1 MSVGGINDD
10 PHRRTAR
17 SAVAS
22 GMRGTLGTTT
32 LATGLTI
39 RVDDGPGFRR
49 MLPAHHGAGDDQGYG
64 HSRLDMIDV
73 QASRSRLSGGL
84 HAIWFMGKPFWAF
97 LVVALVAAVP
107 YLGTL
112 GIYFIGDDFGFVQLY
127 AKERFPVNVL
137 SLFWTDWSLG
147 IWGQPLDEL
156 RPTQALSYW
165 LDSRWGT
172 DSPLAYHVTNI
183 VIHVLNSL
191 LVLGIGRAAGLSLL
205 AATFAGALFAG
216 LAVHAEAVSWITGRA
231 DSIPA
236 LMYLLTV
243 LAYALWRQS
252 GTRWLY
258 GVSLAA
264 FFLALF
270 SKQSAITMVGTL
282 VLYDAFVVPRSQL
295 CSPSRLC
302 PDVSFVV
309 RPAGRERRSLR
320 FSLSRVC
327 PYIPFVV
334 LTLGYLVERHF
345 LFQNLVREDRVSL
358 NTFLG
363 FGDFQATQLQILVFG
378 RRLIDHSAVNG
389 LVWLA
394 LALGLVWG
402 IAELNQRWKGG
413 GGSPRAVVFYFGV
426 LWWLVSTTPLLVTYF
441 AGRHLYLAAVGPV
454 IALAVLGEVLW
465 SRGRGL
471 WRVVAVAVGVGLIV
485 VSAARLQPAVA
496 AWSTAGSVSEKA
508 RRAAE
513 RELSAAPS
521 GSLVVLDV
529 PPEMLGG
536 VTHTWLWS
544 FAVPFAL
551 QPPYTD
557 VDLTERVFAIVPMSI
572 SCCSGSLWLETTRA
586 NVEAWAERA
595 EQPPVVILRWDGVT
609 GAMVRRSDA
618 EDPSL
623 RGQVM
628 ALAGARTIPEMC
640 AQLNTLL
647 ADPGEVRNVCEFV
660 DGNWYLGMPS

>member
-1 MSVGGINDD
+1 LIEEANGLRLWRDREAIGVGK
-10 PHRRTAR
+10 
-17 SAVAS
+17 
-22 GMRGTLGTTT
+22 L
-32 LATGLTI
+32 
-39 RVDDGPGFRR
+39 
-49 MLPAHHGAGDDQGYG
+49 
-64 HSRLDMIDV
+64 
-73 QASRSRLSGGL
+73 
-84 HAIWFMGKPFWAF
+84 FWAA
-97 LVVALVAAVP
+97 LAVSLVAAVP
-107 YLGTL
+107 YLSTL
-112 GIYFIGDDFGFVQLY
+112 RDYFTGDDFGYVQLY
-127 AKERFPVNVL
+127 AKANFPLDFL
-137 SLFWTDWSLG
+137 SLFWGDWTYG
-147 IWGQPLDEL
+147 MWGYYPDEL
-156 RPTQALSYW
+156 RPTIALSYW
-165 LDSRWGT
+165 LDSRWGAG
-172 DSPLAYHVTNI
+172 SPMAYHVSNI

-216 LAVHAEAVSWITGRA
+216 LAVHAESVAWISARA

-282 VLYDAFVVPRSQL
+282 VLYDVFVVHRSL
-295 CSPSRLC
+295 LSSPSRLC
-302 PDVSFVV
+302 PDASFVIRAPSGE
-309 RPAGRERRSLR
+309 RPPLR

-345 LFQNLVREDRVSL
+345 LFQNVVREDRVSL

-378 RRLIDHSAVNG
+378 RRVIDHGAVDG

-402 IAELNQRWKGG
+402 VAELIQVRKGG
-413 GGSPRAVVFYFGV
+413 SRSPRAVVFYFGV

-465 SRGRGL
+465 SRGRGP
-471 WRVVAVAVGVGLIV
+471 WRVFATVAGIALILA
-485 VSAARLQPAVA
+485 SAARLQPAVA
-496 AWSTAGSVSEKA
+496 AWSTAGSVSEKVG
-508 RRAAE
+508 RDAE
-513 RELSAAPS
+513 RELSAAPV
-521 GSLVVLDV
+521 GSLFVLDA
-529 PPEMLGG
+529 PPEMLGSAAP
-536 VTHTWLWS
+536 TWLWS

-557 VDLTERVFAIVPMSI
+557 VDLTERVFVIVPMSI

-595 EQPPVVILRWDGVT
+595 EQMPVVILHWNAAT
-609 GAMVRRSDA
+609 GEMARRSDK
-618 EDPSL
+618 EDPTL

-628 ALAGARTIPEMC
+628 DLAGANTDGEMC
-640 AQLNTLL
+640 AGINSLL
-647 ADPGEVRNVCEFV
+647 AAPDEARNVCELDYV
-660 DGNWYLGMPS
+660 NWYLGMPS